1 MQRIVSFVQIYVI
14 NFSYNT
20 QNMKENENK
29 WYKTDMIS
37 LSDYPHIV
45 T

>member
-20 QNMKENENK
+20 QNMKKMKINDIK
-29 WYKTDMIS
+29 RT
-37 LSDYPHIV
+37 
-45 T
+45 